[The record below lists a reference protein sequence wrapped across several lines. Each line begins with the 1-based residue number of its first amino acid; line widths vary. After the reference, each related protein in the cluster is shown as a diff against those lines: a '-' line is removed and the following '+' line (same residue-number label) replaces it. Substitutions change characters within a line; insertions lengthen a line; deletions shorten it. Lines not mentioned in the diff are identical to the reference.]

1 MNKSIKKRIFEIIET
16 GKKGD
21 KLSIGFDIF
30 IIGLIILSVTSII
43 IESFNGLSPSL
54 RASLRIFEIVCVM
67 IFTVEYLS
75 RIWTANLKY
84 RDKNYFISLLKYI
97 RSPMAIIDLL
107 AILPF
112 YIPMF
117 IAVDL
122 RFLRILRL
130 TRLLRIFKLD
140 RYTKA
145 LSMVGGV
152 IKNKKEELIV
162 TMFMTFLLVLI
173 ASSLMYYIE
182 NDIQPDAF
190 PNILSSFWWAVA
202 TLTTVGYG
210 DVYPLTGWGRVL
222 SGIIAIL
229 GIGLVAL
236 PTGIISSGFIEEI
249 SKKGNPTKDKTK
261 YCPHCGNKLP

>member
-1 MNKSIKKRIFEIIET
+1 MKIKKRIFEIIET

-21 KLSIGFDIF
+21 KLSIGFDTF
-30 IIGLIILSVTSII
+30 IISLIILNVTSIV
-43 IESFNGLSPSL
+43 IESFSSLSPSL
-54 RASLRIFEIVCVM
+54 RTNLRIFEIISVM
-67 IFTVEYLS
+67 IFTIEYLL

-84 RDKNYFISLLKYI
+84 KDNSYFIALLKYI

-112 YIPMF
+112 YIPAL

-130 TRLLRIFKLD
+130 TRLLRIFKLN

-145 LSMVGGV
+145 LAMVGRV
-152 IKNKKEELIV
+152 IKSKKEELIL
-162 TMFMTFLLVLI
+162 TMFITFLLVLI

-182 NDIQPDAF
+182 NDIQPGSF
-190 PNILSSFWWAVA
+190 PNIIACFWWAIA
-202 TLTTVGYG
+202 TLTTIGYG
-210 DVYPLTGWGRVL
+210 DVYPVTAWGKVL

-249 SKKGNPTKDKTK
+249 SKKGNPTKNKTK